1 LLSGGVTGKLP
12 AAAEKMLRLALNN
25 TDMLTRLVNDILD
38 FERLESGQI
47 AMETQVSDTAQL
59 MRESAESVQVI
70 AQGEGVSVVLVPVAL
85 PVRVDP
91 SRIVQALV
99 NLLGNAI
106 KFSPPGGRIEFG
118 AERNGSSV
126 VFRIQD
132 QGRGIPKNKLE
143 TIFER
148 FQQVDASDSR
158 EKGGTGLG
166 LAICRSIVQQ
176 HGGRV
181 WAESELG
188 RGSTFYVQLPLA
200 VADSQATT

>member
-1 LLSGGVTGKLP
+1 
-12 AAAEKMLRLALNN
+12 M
-25 TDMLTRLVNDILD
+25 D
-38 FERLESGQI
+38 
-47 AMETQVSDTAQL
+47 
-59 MRESAESVQVI
+59 
-70 AQGEGVSVVLVPVAL
+70 
-85 PVRVDP
+85 
-91 SRIVQALV
+91 
-99 NLLGNAI
+99 
-106 KFSPPGGRIEFG
+106 
-118 AERNGSSV
+118 
-126 VFRIQD
+126 
-132 QGRGIPKNKLE
+132 KLE

-200 VADSQATT
+200 EPDWQATT